1 MFIQIFIILLLS
13 FVIYS
18 NTLQNDFVWDD
29 TSIVVNNKWIRNTS
43 NFFKFFISK
52 DTVSEDA
59 IVKPK
64 IYRPFTTFTY
74 SVDYLIWGDISKL
87 GFHFSNVFYHAVVSM
102 LFYILCVLIIK
113 EKNIAFLS
121 GLIFAT
127 HPIHTEAVSWVKGR
141 ADVLATMFCLLSFI
155 FYIYFVKNKNL
166 RNYIFSLIAFLL
178 GLFSKESA
186 ITFPLIVILYDIY
199 FFKVDIRRYIP
210 FFILSFIYVLIR
222 KSVLGIVAPCG
233 WWAGSIYY
241 TFLTMSK
248 VLVEYFRLLVLPINL
263 CADYV
268 VPISFSIFEPKVI
281 FSILLI
287 IIVLAISFCIKKIY
301 PIISFS
307 ILFIFITLLP
317 VLNIIPIEV
326 LLAERFLYLPSVGF
340 CILLGSLMHRFFI
353 NKKIFLYVFTS
364 LIVIFY
370 SGLTFTRNYD
380 WKDGF
385 SLWSRTVRQMP
396 NNFRAHNNLGMEYEK
411 LGDYESAL
419 RHYKTALTLI
429 PNLSWIYNDTK
440 QMYARVYNNIGNI
453 YFNLGDYQ
461 KALDSYSKS
470 IYLDPIYSQPYF
482 NLGLFFRKQGVVDL
496 AIKYYRKAIEL
507 NPYSCDYWNNLG
519 VAYAMKDDF
528 INAIYAYN
536 KAIELSTDENFKN
549 NVLKNIQIAESY
561 LSKGKK

>member
-1 MFIQIFIILLLS
+1 MQIFIILLLS
-13 FVIYS
+13 FMIYS
-18 NTLQNDFVWDD
+18 NALRNDFVWDD
-29 TSIVVNNKWIRNTS
+29 TSIVVNNKWIRNIS
-43 NFFKFFISK
+43 NFFKFFVSK

-59 IVKPK
+59 TVKPK

-74 SVDYLIWGDISKL
+74 AVDYLIWGGISKF
-87 GFHFSNVFYHAVVSM
+87 GFHFSNVFYHTITSV
-102 LFYILCVLIIK
+102 LFYILCVLVIK
-113 EKNIAFLS
+113 EKNISFLS
-121 GLIFAT
+121 GLFFAT
-127 HPIHTEAVSWVKGR
+127 HPVHTEAVSWVKGR
-141 ADVLATMFCLLSFI
+141 ADVLATMFYLLSFI
-155 FYIYFVKNKNL
+155 FYIYFIKNKNFKS
-166 RNYIFSLIAFLL
+166 YITSLFIFLL

-186 ITFPLIVILYDIY
+186 ITLPLIVVLYDIY
-199 FFKVDIRRYIP
+199 FFKVDTKRYIP
-210 FFILSFIYVLIR
+210 FFVLALIYVLIR

-248 VLVEYFRLLVLPINL
+248 VFVEYFRLLVLPINL
-263 CADYV
+263 SADYV

-287 IIVLAISFCIKKIY
+287 IIVLVISLYIKKIY

-340 CILLGSLMHRFFI
+340 CILLGVLIFKFLNH
-353 NKKIFLYVFTS
+353 KKILLYIVTF
-364 LIVIFY
+364 LIVCSY
-370 SGLTFTRNYD
+370 SGLTFYRNYD
-380 WKDGF
+380 WKNAF
-385 SLWSRTVRQMP
+385 SLWNKTVKQMP

-411 LGDYESAL
+411 LGDYEKAL
-419 RHYKTALTLI
+419 NHYKTALTLV

-482 NLGLFFRKQGVVDL
+482 NLGLFFRKQGAVDL
-496 AIKYYRKAIEL
+496 AIKYYKKAIEL
-507 NPYSCDYWNNLG
+507 NPYSCEYWNNLG
-519 VAYAMKDDF
+519 VAYAIKDDF
-528 INAIYAYN
+528 TNAIYAYE
-536 KAIELSTDENFKN
+536 KALELSIDENFRS

-561 LSKGKK
+561 LSKNKK